1 MSWIKSIWSELIGL
15 FIDDGSFAIAIF
27 LWLCGCWLVLPHL
40 VAPSVLP
47 PAILFAGLIVILAE
61 SALRLVGGFV
71 EKSMRPLA
79 AIANERLLR
88 LHFSQFRSLPIKNNT
103 DAIVL
108 PSPVVTTQGGE
119 RIAPGAGAD
128 FSFAS
133 SDFKTLGA
141 FFCNFATPKRW

>member
-1 MSWIKSIWSELIGL
+1 M
-15 FIDDGSFAIAIF
+15 
-27 LWLCGCWLVLPHL
+27 LPHL
-40 VAPSVLP
+40 DAPSVLP

-108 PSPVVTTQGGE
+108 PSPVVTTQGENGL
-119 RIAPGAGAD
+119 PPSGAGTD
-128 FSFAS
+128 FNFAS

-141 FFCNFATPKRW
+141 FFCNFVTPKRW